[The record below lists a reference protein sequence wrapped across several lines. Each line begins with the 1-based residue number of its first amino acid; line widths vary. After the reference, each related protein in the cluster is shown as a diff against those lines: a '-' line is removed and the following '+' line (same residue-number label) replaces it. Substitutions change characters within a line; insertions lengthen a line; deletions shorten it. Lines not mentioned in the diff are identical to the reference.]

1 MQGVRASHPVDGDIT
16 KYVDACRAG
25 VRYNEH
31 GLQACTYD
39 TSVPG
44 VYPITFTVTVPG
56 TSLHASVTR
65 RLVVYPLCA
74 ELEFSCLDLRC
85 SIAEMCLSAAGA
97 LQLPGNE
104 APRLTL
110 QDGHLAKISV
120 QAGSSYER
128 CGEGAELACEGGVL
142 ALDPEEG
149 DLSRRV
155 LACPPDS
162 CLPFGCPGHEFEAK
176 GVCPLCGA
184 HAAALQH
191 GPMLLGAAGSC
202 AAVAQGHACFAMQ

>member
-1 MQGVRASHPVDGDIT
+1 M
-16 KYVDACRAG
+16 YVEACRPG

-31 GLQACTYD
+31 GLQGCTYD

-56 TSLHASVTR
+56 TPLQASVTR

-74 ELEFSCLDLRC
+74 GLEFSCLDLRC
-85 SIAEMCLSAAGA
+85 SIAELCLSAAGG
-97 LQLPGNE
+97 LQIPENR

-110 QDGHLAKISV
+110 QDGQLAKVRV
-120 QAGSSYER
+120 QTGSAYER
-128 CGEGAELACEGGVL
+128 CGEGGGAGCEGGVL

-149 DLSRRV
+149 DLSGRV

-162 CLPFGCPGHEFEAK
+162 CLLFGCPGHEFEVK
-176 GVCPLCGA
+176 GVCPPRGLMLTLCIEPVLQWCNGVA
-184 HAAALQH
+184 PTLLRVCVACAL
-191 GPMLLGAAGSC
+191 LAAGL
-202 AAVAQGHACFAMQ
+202 HDP